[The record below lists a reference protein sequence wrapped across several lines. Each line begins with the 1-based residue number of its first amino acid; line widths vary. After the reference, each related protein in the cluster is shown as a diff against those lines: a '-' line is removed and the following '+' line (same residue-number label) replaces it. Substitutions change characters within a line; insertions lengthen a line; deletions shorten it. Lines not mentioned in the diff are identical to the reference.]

1 MVETSIQIELN
12 TNQVV
17 KQKVGFDAT
26 NSMVNLCTMRYSG
39 SDTCKRPSL
48 NVPFSGINSTSM
60 FYFQSVLAI
69 SQTPFILSNEKVY
82 KSHSYDIYGGIIARY
97 RKKPEKETLAFPYLL
112 SSSFERW
119 LHCRRSCFRRHH
131 SNEKT
136 VIGIFQTRTLR
147 PVPVYGGMQVRQLA
161 NSFQSFYRFFDH
173 HMPSIHSSS
182 CW

>member
-1 MVETSIQIELN
+1 ME
-12 TNQVV
+12 
-17 KQKVGFDAT
+17 
-26 NSMVNLCTMRYSG
+26 NS
-39 SDTCKRPSL
+39 KRPSL

-82 KSHSYDIYGGIIARY
+82 KSNNYDIYGGIIARY

-119 LHCRRSCFRRHH
+119 LHCRRSCFCRHH

-147 PVPVYGGMQVRQLA
+147 PVPVYRAMQVRQLA
-161 NSFQSFYRFFDH
+161 NSLQSFYRFFDH
-173 HMPSIHSSS
+173 HCQAFTHRRADNGTDRRCPALANGKGLQQSLATTATKLK
-182 CW
+182 